1 MHHKLPY
8 KYYFINK
15 FDTNLINKQD
25 RQTAFIYRNYTE
37 KNISKKLILKFKNFC
52 KKKGNKFYLA
62 NNVKLALNLR
72 LDGAYIPSFN
82 KEKYHLSYNLP
93 KNFKIFGS
101 SHNIKEIR
109 IKELQKVD
117 ALFISSLF
125 KKNKNLLGINKFNLM
140 SKLTKKKVIALGG
153 ISKKNLKKLK
163 IVNCIGFA
171 GISYFG

>member
-1 MHHKLPY
+1 
-8 KYYFINK
+8 
-15 FDTNLINKQD
+15 
-25 RQTAFIYRNYTE
+25 
-37 KNISKKLILKFKNFC
+37 
-52 KKKGNKFYLA
+52 
-62 NNVKLALNLR
+62 LALNLR